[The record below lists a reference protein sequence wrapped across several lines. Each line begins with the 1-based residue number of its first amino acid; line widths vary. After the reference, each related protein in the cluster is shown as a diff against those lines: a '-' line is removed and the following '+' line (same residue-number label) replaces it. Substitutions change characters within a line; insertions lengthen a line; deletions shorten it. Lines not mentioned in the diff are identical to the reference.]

1 MVGCRKYSP
10 FLGALN
16 TRACILMSPENETMI
31 LTTPHGFHSRGA
43 EMVKVSGAKV
53 IAVDP
58 TGSERM
64 ALKLYFVQ
72 GPVSQKGGT
81 SGDKPMNY
89 E

>member
-1 MVGCRKYSP
+1 
-10 FLGALN
+10 
-16 TRACILMSPENETMI
+16 MSPENETMI

-64 ALKLYFVQ
+64 TLKLYFVQ
-72 GPVSQKGGT
+72 GVLFHKRGGHQEA
-81 SGDKPMNY
+81 NR
-89 E
+89 